1 MTAWSSH
8 PFYMPLLVP
17 LLHRSAPSL
26 LPLSYSPLPSSPRF
40 DKATDEPYGCTP
52 KDSRQMV
59 TSITTLLSP
68 LD

>member
-8 PFYMPLLVP
+8 PFYVPLLVP
-17 LLHRSAPSL
+17 LLPRSAPSL
-26 LPLSYSPLPSSPRF
+26 LPLSYSLFPSSLRF

-52 KDSRQMV
+52 EDGHQMV
-59 TSITTLLSP
+59 TPITTLLSP